1 MFAFFLAV
9 MGIAIF
15 GGSFVKFQIFHIS
28 VTYIVM
34 LALMIS
40 YVRFFA
46 IKKDV
51 LRINK
56 NEKYLVEF
64 ELYGL
69 IFVFFS
75 FIGINK
81 FFISN
86 ELFTAARYIPRQAY
100 YLFFVPAIIM
110 FQDKFYTEKLD
121 GFIKKYGSFA
131 FWFIYILHIIVIRK
145 FAIGIPTEMVL
156 CWLDLSIS
164 GTRITKAR
172 VLRLILLIFTPIAVG
187 GELTNIFIRLVYLA
201 YFLFN
206 KNRKILFR
214 YMGLVMNVMIGAIF
228 LMPIF
233 LGMFSSTLDANSL
246 WKLRYWNDELTQL
259 LKSHLLG
266 VGYGT
271 SYATKDFIGGS
282 LYVIGGPFGASSEY
296 SVLDQLFVT
305 GPHSSFISLAFR
317 LGLIG
322 LLLFILFLKAT
333 YKELLHNHNRLSPSV
348 CFIFVSS
355 IIIISF
361 NVGLES
367 PYYLMLFVF
376 AMGRCIQETSNYSV
390 GVSILPKIKRLREAS
405 NKKAFCKGEIII

>member
-1 MFAFFLAV
+1 V
-9 MGIAIF
+9 G
-15 GGSFVKFQIFHIS
+15 
-28 VTYIVM
+28 
-34 LALMIS
+34 
-40 YVRFFA
+40 
-46 IKKDV
+46 
-51 LRINK
+51 
-56 NEKYLVEF
+56 F

-131 FWFIYILHIIVIRK
+131 FWFIYILHIIVIRR

-233 LGMFSSTLDANSL
+233 LGMFSSTLDANSF
-246 WKLRYWNDELTQL
+246 WRLRYWRDELNQL
-259 LKSHLLG
+259 VKSHFLG

-271 SYATKDFIGGS
+271 SYATKDFVGGS
-282 LYVIGGPFGASSEY
+282 LNIVGGPFGATAEY
-296 SVLDQLFVT
+296 STLDQLFVT
-305 GPHSSFISLAFR
+305 GPHSSFISIAFR

-322 LLLFILFLKAT
+322 IIAFIMFLLGTHKAILNNSRKISTAT
-333 YKELLHNHNRLSPSV
+333 
-348 CFIFVSS
+348 CFSYYAS

-367 PYYLMLFVF
+367 PYYLILFVF
-376 AMGRCIQETSNYSV
+376 AMGRCIQETSNFSARV
-390 GVSILPKIKRLREAS
+390 ITMSKRKKQKILSPSK
-405 NKKAFCKGEIII
+405 NVFHKGEIIT